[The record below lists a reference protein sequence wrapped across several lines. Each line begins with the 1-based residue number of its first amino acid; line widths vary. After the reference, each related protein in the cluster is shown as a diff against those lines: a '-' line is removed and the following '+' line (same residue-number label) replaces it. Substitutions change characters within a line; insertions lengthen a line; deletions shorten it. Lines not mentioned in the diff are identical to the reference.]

1 MHRGNAWFSSLLI
14 LALVSF
20 EARGS
25 SMSGITWTWSTW
37 IPNQGVSGGASTSQS
52 GYQPLASAPAPQ
64 ATSFAPPAASGG
76 SSSYASSSANVSYN
90 PPSWSPASV
99 APAGGGSS
107 ASPVSY
113 VAPSSPS
120 PSPAVSYTP
129 PTIYPASSYASVAS
143 NSTYTPPVTSSMS
156 GSSAPS
162 VSYAPP
168 TIYPSISAASPS
180 ASASAPS
187 VSYTPPTIYPSM
199 SSASPSASPA
209 ASVSYASPAAPV
221 SAASQIVGQAS
232 VPLASSIPTVYP
244 SASYQSLSAS
254 ITGFINMGS
263 GPYPEASALTS
274 GTAQPWYDSPT
285 VAKYFGGV
293 PTAAQQA
300 SFVQT
305 IVQDV
310 YHTYQLAGI
319 PITLTTNPD
328 TPAQHT
334 ISVVSNTSYPSIPN
348 AVGITDVGQNGFS
361 FIDKFGAATNLTQ
374 FEWAVA
380 HNVAHELMHAIG
392 GGHHDLTGLYLDSAV
407 TPWSTM
413 INPNTTFSPAAVQ
426 DIESHLNTY
435 VPGTNNFDAQIISGQ
450 NVPEPSTLATGI
462 AGVLALAIRSRRSKR
477 SERD

>member
-1 MHRGNAWFSSLLI
+1 
-14 LALVSF
+14 
-20 EARGS
+20 
-25 SMSGITWTWSTW
+25 
-37 IPNQGVSGGASTSQS
+37 
-52 GYQPLASAPAPQ
+52 
-64 ATSFAPPAASGG
+64 
-76 SSSYASSSANVSYN
+76 
-90 PPSWSPASV
+90 
-99 APAGGGSS
+99 
-107 ASPVSY
+107 
-113 VAPSSPS
+113 
-120 PSPAVSYTP
+120 
-129 PTIYPASSYASVAS
+129 
-143 NSTYTPPVTSSMS
+143 
-156 GSSAPS
+156 
-162 VSYAPP
+162 
-168 TIYPSISAASPS
+168 
-180 ASASAPS
+180 
-187 VSYTPPTIYPSM
+187 
-199 SSASPSASPA
+199 
-209 ASVSYASPAAPV
+209 
-221 SAASQIVGQAS
+221 
-232 VPLASSIPTVYP
+232 
-244 SASYQSLSAS
+244 
-254 ITGFINMGS
+254 MGS